1 MKEAFQIG
9 QLKAEQGEK
18 VSGFLPIAGTNLEIP
33 ITLIN
38 GSQEGKTILICG
50 GLHNAE
56 YVGIQAAM
64 ELADELEPENV
75 FGNIIII
82 RLLNR
87 SGFEHR
93 TMSLVYEDGKI

>member
-38 GSQEGKTILICG
+38 GSQEGKTICG
-50 GLHNAE
+50 NPGSH
-56 YVGIQAAM
+56 GI
-64 ELADELEPENV
+64 
-75 FGNIIII
+75 G
-82 RLLNR
+82 
-87 SGFEHR
+87 G
-93 TMSLVYEDGKI
+93 